1 MTGASTQKGRRFM
14 RITTL
19 VLGTLGGLFSAAIGM
34 KWLSDAEEYAKELEL
49 AAQLGMDTGSLVTAA
64 YLLLLT
70 FVAAIVGGF
79 YAFKGQGK
87 LAAGILLAG
96 GILPG
101 LFEGRAFLPTAL
113 VIVAGLVALKIKP
126 R

>member
-1 MTGASTQKGRRFM
+1 
-14 RITTL
+14 
-19 VLGTLGGLFSAAIGM
+19 M